1 MYLCWAR
8 HHHPGPLHLTRLHIP
23 SHSVL
28 IYTCVLDKEASIS
41 GSPLDYSDEEMADS
55 LARIFVRGLKK

>member
-1 MYLCWAR
+1 
-8 HHHPGPLHLTRLHIP
+8 
-23 SHSVL
+23 L

-41 GSPLDYSDEEMADS
+41 GSPLDYSDEEMVDS